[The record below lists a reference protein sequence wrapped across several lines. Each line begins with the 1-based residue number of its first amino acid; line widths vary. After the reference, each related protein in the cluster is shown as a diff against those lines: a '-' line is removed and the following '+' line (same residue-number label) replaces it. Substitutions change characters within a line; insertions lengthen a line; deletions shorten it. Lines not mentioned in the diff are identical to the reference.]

1 MSDIMGL
8 FQDMIKD
15 FLKNEFG
22 KDLKEIKADLEDS
35 KKKIDEIHQILT
47 SITGAKITATNTT
60 TMEMK
65 ENGRG

>member
-1 MSDIMGL
+1 MG
-8 FQDMIKD
+8 FIQEMIKD

-60 TMEMK
+60 TMEMR
-65 ENGRG
+65 EDG

>member
-1 MSDIMGL
+1 MGL